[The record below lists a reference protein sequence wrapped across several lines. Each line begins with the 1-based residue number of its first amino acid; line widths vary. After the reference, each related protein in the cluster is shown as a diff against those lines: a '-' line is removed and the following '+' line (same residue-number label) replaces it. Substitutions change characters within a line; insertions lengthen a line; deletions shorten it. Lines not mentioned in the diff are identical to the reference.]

1 MQHVSARK
9 LRGLVVAAA
18 AVTALSYAA
27 LAPGQPERSASR
39 VTRCGAAT
47 RMLTANGYKPAAR
60 SYDDAIEDSGI
71 APDFCA
77 GEVITNDS
85 QSITIGIHAHNRS
98 GFEAGDAYTILF
110 DTDLNPATGGGGAG
124 AEYAISF
131 SGPTADVSQWNG
143 NAFGPG
149 SALAAPVEW
158 VDGYGPVLSF
168 DRTEIGNP
176 ERFNV
181 VFASANGPD
190 SDRAPDAGSWSFSV
204 TPFALEVRTLSLGPA
219 RAGKTLTARALV
231 LRSDFDSPL
240 TEGQIDCRAKVA
252 GHALR
257 GRGSFQGNRV
267 LCSWRL
273 PTGARGQR
281 LAGTITVVFQNVEA
295 RRAFVSR
302 VR

>member
-1 MQHVSARK
+1 
-9 LRGLVVAAA
+9 
-18 AVTALSYAA
+18 
-27 LAPGQPERSASR
+27 
-39 VTRCGAAT
+39 
-47 RMLTANGYKPAAR
+47 MLTANGYKPAAR
-60 SYDDAIEDSGI
+60 AYDDDIEDSGI
-71 APDFCA
+71 APDLCA
-77 GEVITNDS
+77 GEIITNDS
-85 QSITIGIHAHNRS
+85 QSITIGIHA
-98 GFEAGDAYTILF
+98 
-110 DTDLNPATGGGGAG
+110 
-124 AEYAISF
+124 
-131 SGPTADVSQWNG
+131 Q
-143 NAFGPG
+143 
-149 SALAAPVEW
+149 VEW

-181 VFASANGPD
+181 VFASASGPD
-190 SDRAPDAGSWSFSV
+190 GDRAPDAGSWSFSV
-204 TPFALEVRTLSLGPA
+204 TPFALEVRTSSLGPA

-273 PTGARGQR
+273 PTSADGQR
-281 LAGTITVVFQNVEA
+281 LGGTITVVFQNVEA